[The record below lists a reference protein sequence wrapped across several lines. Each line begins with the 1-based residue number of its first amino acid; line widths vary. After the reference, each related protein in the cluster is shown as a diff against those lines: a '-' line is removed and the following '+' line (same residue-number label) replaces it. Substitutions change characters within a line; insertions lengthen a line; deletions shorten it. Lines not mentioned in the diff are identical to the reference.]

1 MIRESLSLNSLME
14 AERQEVNCINQ
25 LKGNIQL
32 KYVMKETYK
41 ERETTTAED
50 WKSVSRT
57 SHMSLWCQWMLLRKR

>member
-50 WKSVSRT
+50 
-57 SHMSLWCQWMLLRKR
+57 